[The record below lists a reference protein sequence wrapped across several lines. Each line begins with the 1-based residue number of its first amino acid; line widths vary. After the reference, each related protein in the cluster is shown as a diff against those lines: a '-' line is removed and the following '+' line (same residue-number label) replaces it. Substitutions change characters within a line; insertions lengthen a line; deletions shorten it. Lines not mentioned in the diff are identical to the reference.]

1 MREVVAKRIIEMAQ
15 RGVRDKEQLA
25 ADAVKFI
32 SANYVENYSAKIE
45 SQKNWPFSS
54 LLMARLPACLGLL
67 NHSRDFGRT
76 CWQCLR
82 YIGELF
88 AMK

>member
-15 RGVRDKEQLA
+15 RGVRDQEQLA

-45 SQKNWPFSS
+45 SRKDRATELKPNDTVT
-54 LLMARLPACLGLL
+54 GL
-67 NHSRDFGRT
+67 S
-76 CWQCLR
+76 
-82 YIGELF
+82 
-88 AMK
+88 A

>member
-45 SQKNWPFSS
+45 SRK
-54 LLMARLPACLGLL
+54 
-67 NHSRDFGRT
+67 
-76 CWQCLR
+76 
-82 YIGELF
+82 EL
-88 AMK
+88 AV